1 MSKNTGMFHF
11 EGGWPKDINPRDEET
26 TSRFRRRV
34 EKDDNWA
41 PKLLPMFEVKIRFQY
56 FLLTSFI
63 NQTKIS
69 SWLAIAADSWKCL
82 SLSLV
87 GEGNVRL
94 NFFVGHGARYSSERH
109 SEHSSALFRRHDTN
123 TLGPDLQLQV
133 SGVKIEIKS
142 NFNFSSA

>member
-56 FLLTSFI
+56 FLLTSLI

-69 SWLAIAADSWKCL
+69 SWLGIAAEMFKFKF
-82 SLSLV
+82 
-87 GEGNVRL
+87 G
-94 NFFVGHGARYSSERH
+94 
-109 SEHSSALFRRHDTN
+109 RR
-123 TLGPDLQLQV
+123 G
-133 SGVKIEIKS
+133 KR
-142 NFNFSSA
+142 

>member
-1 MSKNTGMFHF
+1 MA
-11 EGGWPKDINPRDEET
+11 EGYQSEGRGDHVEISQKGWEGRQLGTETASHVRGKDSIPIFSFNFTYQSNED
-26 TSRFRRRV
+26 
-34 EKDDNWA
+34 
-41 PKLLPMFEVKIRFQY
+41 FQ
-56 FLLTSFI
+56 
-63 NQTKIS
+63 
-69 SWLAIAADSWKCL
+69 LAIAADSWKCL

-123 TLGPDLQLQV
+123 TLGADLQLQV